1 MKEAAVGADMTRELE
16 RVITLK
22 IVDEKWM
29 DHLDAM
35 DQLRQGIGLR
45 AYGQKDPLIEYKF
58 ENDGKMQL
66 EALDIGSFKGTYSI
80 KDGKI
85 TIEYNI
91 LVKKVKDTYNLKLE
105 GNKMYLDNEV
115 FTRIT

>member
-1 MKEAAVGADMTRELE
+1 MKHKSLFLIMSAVLL
-16 RVITLK
+16 ITLNACSS
-22 IVDEKWM
+22 VDVATKNGSIMGTWKSTN
-29 DHLDAM
+29 
-35 DQLRQGIGLR
+35 G
-45 AYGQKDPLIEYKF
+45 LIEYKF